1 MLGSWIIYPSLV
13 NKACSQRSSF
23 VAICPTTIYLASI
36 EVKTTCCLLMCQD
49 IKMWSN
55 L

>member
-13 NKACSQRSSF
+13 NKACSQRNFF
-23 VAICPTTIYLASI
+23 VVVPTTIYLTSI

-55 L
+55 